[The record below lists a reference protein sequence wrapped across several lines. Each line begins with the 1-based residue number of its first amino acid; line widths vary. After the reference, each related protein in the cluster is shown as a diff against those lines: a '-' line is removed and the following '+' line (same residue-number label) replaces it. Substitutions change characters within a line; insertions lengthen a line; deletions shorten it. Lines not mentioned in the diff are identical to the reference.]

1 MQTWQQGFTAPECQN
16 IALPKDVHPDRG
28 SLVSKFASVSSSFLG
43 KKKSTKS
50 AFKTS
55 TLPSMAETD
64 FCLEH
69 LQTYRASVS
78 LCLHRQTHQVD
89 PQIWSKHVKTALL
102 DSMDS
107 MTQWTHYL
115 PVMKKGPR
123 TIQGLVVI
131 GGDALASKGLKVKCK
146 KVELCGS
153 RVPSK
158 GFTDNTCHGTMA
170 SPWKVTGRSHCCA
183 DRLEV
188 VIFRIVQ
195 GDRWEVHTWL
205 WKQQA
210 KLCQAMSSCEVKKNG
225 DMVHI
230 SGSGAKV
237 QPPHHCSLAPR
248 LGQLLV
254 LLAAPSFV
262 EWVMGKTV

>member
-1 MQTWQQGFTAPECQN
+1 MGTKCGYLWLFMALHSNESSKICGSEMLTVPMQTWQQGFTAPECQN

-43 KKKSTKS
+43 KKKSTKP

-195 GDRWEVHTWL
+195 GDR
-205 WKQQA
+205 
-210 KLCQAMSSCEVKKNG
+210 
-225 DMVHI
+225 
-230 SGSGAKV
+230 
-237 QPPHHCSLAPR
+237 
-248 LGQLLV
+248 
-254 LLAAPSFV
+254 
-262 EWVMGKTV
+262 